1 MKFTAYERT
10 LQGTGAS
17 RRLRNAAKVPGI
29 VYGAGTP
36 TMIEL
41 DHNALFFALKK
52 EAFHSSILEMDLAGK
67 TEKVLLRDFQMH
79 AWKPIVLHVD
89 FQRVDETTK
98 LRKKVPLHFVRAKRT
113 RRRSRPTSAWSTTW
127 RTDLEIECL
136 ASQLPEFVTIDLSG
150 LVKNQSLHASD
161 LKLPEG
167 IKAVK
172 HGTLNPVIVA
182 VTVPK
187 AEEEVAPPCPWWL
200 PRAWQG
206 QGQEGREA
214 EQEVIVARPAGR
226 RKPHAPHRGPPKRG
240 PFLCAFCGAARGGP
254 AAAAHNPAHDSTL
267 RRPGQP
273 GH

>member
-36 TMIEL
+36 AMIEL

-67 TEKVLLRDFQMH
+67 TQKVLLRDFQMH
-79 AWKPIVLHVD
+79 AWKPLVQHID
-89 FQRVDETTK
+89 FQRVDESTR
-98 LRKKVPLHFVRAKRT
+98 LRKKVPLHFEGEENSPAVK
-113 RRRSRPTSAWSTTW
+113 
-127 RTDLEIECL
+127 TDHCIVSHVANELEIECL
-136 ASQLPEFVTIDLSG
+136 AAALPEFVTIDLSHLNKG
-150 LVKNQSLHASD
+150 QSLHASD

-182 VTVPK
+182 ATVPK
-187 AEEEVAPPCPWWL
+187 AEVEEVAPT
-200 PRAWQG
+200 
-206 QGQEGREA
+206 
-214 EQEVIVARPAGR
+214 VVVAPEKGKAV
-226 RKPHAPHRGPPKRG
+226 KAKKTEKQ
-240 PFLCAFCGAARGGP
+240 
-254 AAAAHNPAHDSTL
+254 N
-267 RRPGQP
+267 QK
-273 GH
+273 